1 MKAWIMSVFLFPAY
15 GHVSKQQ
22 KLNLESEGH
31 SLHPVNNNKAEKFN
45 QGL

>member
-15 GHVSKQQ
+15 RQGSKQQ

-31 SLHPVNNNKAEKFN
+31 SLHPMNNKKAEKFD